1 MVTLIIVIKLLQI
14 IERKTS
20 NSKKIYIFIIQKGK
34 YYWYTN
40 FQYKKKKKKIDISI
54 SMWYAFVWTLTK
66 KAHHYRAANRSLI
79 R

>member
-40 FQYKKKKKKIDISI
+40 FQYKKKKKRS
-54 SMWYAFVWTLTK
+54 TL
-66 KAHHYRAANRSLI
+66 ALACGMPLYGL
-79 R
+79 

>member
-1 MVTLIIVIKLLQI
+1 MVTLIIVMKLLQI

-40 FQYKKKKKKIDISI
+40 FQYKKKKKSDR
-54 SMWYAFVWTLTK
+54 
-66 KAHHYRAANRSLI
+66 H
-79 R
+79 